1 MNMFSKY
8 GFNCLVFMFI
18 WLLSSCNE
26 SKETDVFTLPSKS
39 RQALIQEGY
48 KSYQFRIGGEI
59 ETFDNILHKA
69 FDDTVVKYVFQD
81 EVLERVEV
89 GFNIH
94 KLDSGVFFHNCEK
107 KGFVKTNPI
116 DKIAKMAFIE
126 PTKKIHYEVYIGK
139 SEVDFV
145 HYFARLAYPPPIT
158 FDTVSPAK

>member
-1 MNMFSKY
+1 MLCKY

-18 WLLSSCNE
+18 WLLSASCNE

-59 ETFDNILHKA
+59 EIFDNILHKV

-81 EVLERVEV
+81 DVLERIEV

-107 KGFVKTNPI
+107 KGFVKTKPI

-126 PTKKIHYEVYIGK
+126 PTKQIHYDVNMGK
-139 SEVDFV
+139 SEVNFV
-145 HYFARLAYPPPIT
+145 HYFARLTYSPPAII
-158 FDTVSPAK
+158 DTVSPAK